1 MQDVNQAIYSVC
13 HESLKMPKQIAQ
25 DIGVGYQVFLNKA
38 NPNIDTSYFNAP
50 QLVQLQKVTGSN
62 LISSTMASLLRTGS
76 EKNIEELCMASVVE
90 NAEAVQAAFA
100 ARGRVI
106 TGREKTKIMKEISE
120 ARKVLDDLEDAINA
134 TIAQGLVKA
143 VRA

>member
-1 MQDVNQAIYSVC
+1 MQDLDQAIYSVC
-13 HESLKMPKQIAQ
+13 HDSGGTAKQVSQ
-25 DIGVGYQVFLNKA
+25 DIGMGYQVFLNKA
-38 NPNIDTSYFNAP
+38 NPNCDTHHFNAP
-50 QLVQLQKVTGSN
+50 QLLQLQKVTGSN

-100 ARGRVI
+100 ARDRVI

-120 ARKVLDDLEDAINA
+120 ARKVLDDLEDVINA
-134 TIAQGLVKA
+134 TNAQGLVKA
-143 VRA
+143 V